1 MVRTK
6 LREMVKTKS
15 ARLVYMLVRKSRN
28 MSVVISGP
36 FSVECRVL
44 QPGSAAAGSAMEGL
58 K

>member
-15 ARLVYMLVRKSRN
+15 ARLVYMLVRKSWH

-44 QPGSAAAGSAMEGL
+44 QRVPRQRVPRWRD
-58 K
+58 